1 MMHTAVRILVLCSL
15 TFCGL
20 ILLACSGAEGQ
31 GSGTGAELSGP
42 PVFNEHFHMREP
54 RKCTDV
60 TKPPNASQAAALVQ
74 CHDESMSPSQ
84 IFLRTNV
91 KVEMGSPRAYNPNVD
106 SGWNDIDPSAKV
118 YPIRGHLTNY
128 ICDSN
133 PNIGCSVFTGDNA
146 TTGACW
152 KTSFG
157 NWTCTLAP
165 SLEHQENQKPGPT
178 TY

>member
-1 MMHTAVRILVLCSL
+1 MQFLVRCLWAVGAVL
-15 TFCGL
+15 
-20 ILLACSGAEGQ
+20 LLSCNGAEGQ
-31 GSGTGAELSGP
+31 GSGSGDALSGP
-42 PVFNEHFHMREP
+42 PVFNEHFHMRNP

-74 CHDESMSPSQ
+74 CHDESATAAQ

-91 KVEMGSPRAYNPNVD
+91 KVEMGAARAFNSSVD

-133 PNIGCSVFTGDNA
+133 PNIGCSVFTGDNW

-165 SLEHQENQKPGPT
+165 SIEHQANQQPGPT